1 MKFTAFGTIFTIGNA
16 NLAVLLREEHSAH
29 LTREPQSPVLLG
41 PLMPKVPPFPLLLGH
56 RDRCDQH
63 LSKNCCALV
72 ARELQSRV
80 LLEPLMPKVPP
91 FPLLLKHHARY
102 GRILSKN
109 CCAFVA
115 HGKPGLSM
123 QLPPLGTRN

>member
-80 LLEPLMPKVPP
+80 LLGPLMPKVPP
-91 FPLLLKHHARY
+91 FPLLLGHHDRY
-102 GRILSKN
+102 DQHLSKN
-109 CCAFVA
+109 CCVLVA
-115 HGKPGLSM
+115 HGNPGLPRPFSR
-123 QLPPLGTRN
+123 LGTRN